1 MKKNKIYAT
10 ALILLCG
17 AGSVL
22 TSCVDTDS
30 SLVDFGPQL
39 NTPNDT
45 IYSFMGVMNKMQKIA
60 DRTVVLGEVR
70 GDLVRTMDAATVDLK
85 AIADF
90 TATADNRWNHPE
102 DYYAVIQNCNYFLA
116 HADTTLMIQG
126 EKIFLPEY
134 AAIKAF
140 RAWTYLQ
147 LAIHYGK
154 VPFYTVPL
162 MTEAE
167 ADPALY
173 PRYGVQEICE
183 YFIKDLAPYTDTKY
197 PSYVNNSLCIPVRLL
212 LGDLCLW
219 AGRYK
224 EAATYYHAFLTN
236 RNATIWPAQPYI
248 TASWTDDKFEHSPS
262 YSMIVN
268 PISYILLQ
276 TSEYDG
282 IVSELDDVF
291 TSTTDNRYYYQVTA
305 SSALT
310 ELSRSQRFVMVVN
323 DPVTLL
329 PDTISPPED
338 KVYLDPNMQGDLRL
352 YSCQTNWKANVDGY
366 NDMEQSIL
374 KLDAQRITL
383 YRSGAVYLR
392 MAEAYN
398 RAGFPESAFAILK
411 YGLYRETIDKYISP
425 EEVARAGELLNWN
438 TNYFTRDNT
447 TGIHSAG
454 CGRANADKTYV
465 IPELASREDSILF
478 VEEKICDEMALELVY
493 EGHRFADLQRI
504 SLHRGDPEFLARK
517 IAGRNGRDAFDNEL
531 YERLRHTENWYL
543 PLE

>member
-10 ALILLCG
+10 VLSLLCG
-17 AGSVL
+17 AGSML

-45 IYSFMGVMNKMQKIA
+45 IYSFMGVVNKMQKIA

-70 GDLVRTMDAATVDLK
+70 GDLVRTMEAAAVDLK

-126 EKIFLPEY
+126 EKIFMREY

-147 LAIHYGK
+147 LAIHYGR
-154 VPFYTVPL
+154 VPFYTIPL

-173 PRYGVQEICE
+173 PRYGVKEICD
-183 YFIKDLAPYTDTKY
+183 YFIKDLAPYTDTKT
-197 PSYVNNSLCIPVRLL
+197 PSFVEETMCIPVRLL

-219 AGRYK
+219 AGRYQ
-224 EAATYYHAFLTN
+224 EAATYYHDFLTN
-236 RNATIWPAQPYI
+236 RNAKIWTVNPYI
-248 TASWTDDKFEHSPS
+248 TASWRDEKFEIPS
-262 YSMIVN
+262 ATTRLN
-268 PISYILLQ
+268 PISYIRMEA
-276 TSEYDG
+276 SEYDG
-282 IVSELDDVF
+282 VVSELDDVF

-338 KVYLDPNMQGDLRL
+338 MTYLDANMKGDLRL
-352 YSCQTNWKANVDGY
+352 YFCISNTKTSVDGY
-366 NDMEQSIL
+366 NDMRQAIVKIEPTY
-374 KLDAQRITL
+374 ITL
-383 YRSGAVYLR
+383 YRSGSVYLR

-411 YGLYRETIDKYISP
+411 YGLYREAIDKYISP

-447 TGIHSAG
+447 MGIHSAG

-478 VEEKICDEMALELVY
+478 VEDKICDEMALELVF
-493 EGHRFADLQRI
+493 EGCRFADLQRMA
-504 SLHRGDPEFLARK
+504 LHRGEPDFLARK
-517 IAGRNGRDAFDNEL
+517 IAGRNGREAFDNEL
-531 YERLRHTENWYL
+531 YERLRNTENWYL